1 MTSMMKVRGK
11 LMGDESKGDAPG
23 EERGERHRR
32 RKEEGIR
39 KEERKGGKN
48 RRG

>member
-32 RKEEGIR
+32 RKEGGD
-39 KEERKGGKN
+39 KERGKER
-48 RRG
+48 REE